1 MQLDILKS
9 KQGEGRSEWKVIPG
23 WSWIDMEPDEV
34 TMGSGRRQD
43 PIITAG
49 RRSSSR
55 GTARRTEEGA

>member
-34 TMGSGRRQD
+34 TMGSG
-43 PIITAG
+43 
-49 RRSSSR
+49 SR
-55 GTARRTEEGA
+55 ASGLNRHCWPEILEQGHGKKD